1 MKADYLQERV
11 GHYGVFNGSRF
22 RNQIV
27 PRILDFHAMGRP
39 QVRSLSLVNRL

>member
-1 MKADYLQERV
+1 MRVDYLQEKV

-27 PRILDFHAMGRP
+27 PRILDFHANGRP
-39 QVRSLSLVNRL
+39 AARSLSLVGGA